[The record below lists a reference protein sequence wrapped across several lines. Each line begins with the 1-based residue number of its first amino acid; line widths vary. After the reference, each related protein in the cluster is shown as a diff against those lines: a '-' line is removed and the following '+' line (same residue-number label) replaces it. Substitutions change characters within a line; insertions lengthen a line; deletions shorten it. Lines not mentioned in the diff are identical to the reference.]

1 MHFRDQLPSLAL
13 VWLLQ
18 FVAPLLAFRTLHT
31 SNYVRPLRAVS
42 VSVDALLPTLKQ
54 DTLSSLLSRD
64 AAIQVLAELR
74 SDPSFFERNEELLNA
89 LLLSL
94 EQRVREEGRSIRE
107 LLGPTVTGRII
118 SLVDETN
125 VYDSQS
131 VRAFLQTG
139 IVEQMLG
146 EILYEAIFEFLQRA
160 DIVGEKSSETR

>member
-18 FVAPLLAFRTLHT
+18 FVAPLLAFRTLHA
-31 SNYVRPLRAVS
+31 SNYVRPLRA

-94 EQRVREEGRSIRE
+94 EQRVRGEGRSIRE
-107 LLGPTVTGRII
+107 LLGSTVTGRII

>member
-18 FVAPLLAFRTLHT
+18 FVAPLLAFRTLHA
-31 SNYVRPLRAVS
+31 SNYVRPLRA